1 MYICF
6 MASVLKVYN
15 ALKDISNKEQKGFI
29 TPAVFNSFAH
39 IAQTNVYNELFEDFI
54 KAKGMMRQSM
64 DLGRDRSPRKISAE
78 DVSIYIKQQNITSDT
93 QDSEETPVR
102 NIFTKPSDLSRIIS
116 IRVSDEAVSSDEGV
130 SCEMVYDV
138 EGINRIVR
146 SNLSAPTSNFPVALI
161 SNDIEVFPSLVTE
174 IKLTYYSLPTSYD
187 YGTKNVSTMLPQVQF
202 FANSD
207 VPDPEDCKDFMIPDE
222 FLPEIIFE
230 MCELIGVR
238 LRDQNL
244 MGFGARKEAAE

>member
-1 MYICF
+1 

-39 IAQTNVYNELFEDFI
+39 IAQMNVYNELFDDFI

-78 DVSIYIKQQNITSDT
+78 DVSMYIKDEPLQQIEGNRF
-93 QDSEETPVR
+93 E
-102 NIFTKPSDLSRIIS
+102 KPSDLGKVIS
-116 IRVSDEAVSSDEGV
+116 IRVEGEYGTSEDRV
-130 SCEMVYDV
+130 ACEMLYDV
-138 EGINRIVR
+138 ERINAILG
-146 SNLSAPTSNFPVALI
+146 SHLSTPTDDFPVALV
-161 SNDIEVFPSLVTE
+161 SKDIEVFPDTVSE
-174 IKLTYYSLPTSYD
+174 ASITYYSLPSSFD
-187 YGTKNVSTMLPQVQF
+187 YGTTTPSSMQPQIQF
-202 FANSD
+202 LLGSQ
-207 VPDPEDCKDFMIPDE
+207 VVDPETSKDFMVPNE
-222 FLPEIIFE
+222 YLPEIVFE
-230 MCELIGVR
+230 MCELMGIR

>member
-64 DLGRDRSPRKISAE
+64 DLGRDRSPRKLSAE
-78 DVSIYIKQQNITSDT
+78 DVSVYIK
-93 QDSEETPVR
+93 EEPLNQLEGNR
-102 NIFTKPSDLSRIIS
+102 FEKPSDLSRVIS
-116 IRVSDEAVSSDEGV
+116 IRVEGESGTSEDRV
-130 SCEMVYDV
+130 ACEMLYDV
-138 EGINRIVR
+138 ERINAILG
-146 SNLSAPTSNFPVALI
+146 SNLSTPTDDFPVALV
-161 SNDIEVFPSLVTE
+161 SKDIELFPDTVSEAT
-174 IKLTYYSLPTSYD
+174 ITYYSLPTSYEF
-187 YGTKNVSTMLPQVQF
+187 GTKNVSAMMPQIQF
-202 FANSD
+202 LLGQD
-207 VPDPEDCKDFMIPDE
+207 IVDPTQCKDFMIPDE

-230 MCELIGVR
+230 MCELIGIR